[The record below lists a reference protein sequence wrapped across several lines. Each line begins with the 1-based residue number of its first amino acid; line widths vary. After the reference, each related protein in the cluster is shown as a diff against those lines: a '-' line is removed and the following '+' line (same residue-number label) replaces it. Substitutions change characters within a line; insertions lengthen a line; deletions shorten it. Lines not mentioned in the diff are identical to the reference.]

1 MQGTTRPL
9 SLKRR
14 HFLPRP
20 MSELAPP
27 LSTKGRRSRFNEILT
42 ILVRHNA
49 WRLMSTILRGKAESE
64 GLEPAAVRVRELL
77 EALGPT
83 FIKLGQLLATR
94 PDLLDKEYVEEF
106 RKLYDQA
113 PASSSPE
120 VVGILRSELGRDPS
134 EVFAAF
140 NPVPIASA
148 SIGQVHEATLRDG
161 RRVAVKVQHS
171 GIAEEMEADF
181 RILRRLVVFVE
192 KTFAGSR
199 VWQPS
204 DHLEELRL
212 MLERELDYRYEMRN
226 TQRIAANFAGDAKVH
241 IPEVVPELCTKRV
254 LVMEF
259 LDGVKLTGGS
269 RALAGIDGPAVAR
282 TLTHSMAKQIFVD
295 RVFHAD
301 PSPGNILV
309 LPGNVLAY
317 LDFGAVGI
325 VTERRAK
332 SILQLITAM
341 AGGNVEGTMEA
352 VLDLCDQRAEVDM
365 KRFRTDVERIMDHIE
380 REQVSVADPVL
391 MDLIVGLARAHR
403 MLLPPDFALITR
415 ALFQFEGICRTLD
428 PDFELVTVLDP
439 FVAQVA
445 WKNISSPGAQKE
457 LVQETVTEL
466 LKFGRTL
473 PHTLNTVLR
482 KIERNEITTRVEVAG
497 LEGIKSAQGRGVLKT
512 GFTIMAAALVV
523 GLALVYASADPGP
536 RVGPFLFGAAAILIG
551 WTLVMVLWSEGLKGN
566 RE

>member
-1 MQGTTRPL
+1 MPEAVAEAL
-9 SLKRR
+9 AVRR
-14 HFLPRP
+14 
-20 MSELAPP
+20 
-27 LSTKGRRSRFNEILT
+27 RRSRFNEILT
-42 ILVRHNA
+42 ILIRNNA
-49 WRLMSTILRGKAESE
+49 WGLLSTVLRGKAQPEN
-64 GLEPAAVRVRELL
+64 LEPAPVRTRKLL
-77 EALGPT
+77 EQLGPT

-94 PDLLDKEYVEEF
+94 PDLLEKEYVEEF

-113 PASSSPE
+113 PATSPNE
-120 VVGILRSELGRDPS
+120 VARIIRAELGRDAS

-171 GIAEEMEADF
+171 DIEEEMEADF
-181 RILRRLVVFVE
+181 RILRRLVTFVE

-212 MLERELDYRYEMRN
+212 MMERELDYRYEMRN
-226 TQRIAANFAGDAKVH
+226 TQRIADNCRGNSKVR
-241 IPEVVPELCTKRV
+241 IPEVVPELCSKRV

-259 LDGVKLTGGS
+259 MDGVKLTGPLALS
-269 RALAGIDGPAVAR
+269 RVDGPSVAR
-282 TLTHSMAKQIFVD
+282 ILTESMAKQIFVD

-301 PSPGNILV
+301 PSPGNILI
-309 LPGNVLAY
+309 LPGNVVAF

-325 VTERRAK
+325 VSERRAK
-332 SILQLITAM
+332 TILQLITAL
-341 AGGNVEGTMEA
+341 GGGHVEGTVEA
-352 VLDLCDQRAEVDM
+352 ILDLCDQRAEVDS
-365 KRFRTDVERIMDHIE
+365 KRLRADVERIMDYID

-391 MDLIVGLARAHR
+391 MDLIVGLARSHR

-428 PDFELVTVLDP
+428 PDFELVEVLDP
-439 FVAQVA
+439 FVADVA

-457 LVQETVTEL
+457 MVQEALTEL

-482 KIERNEITTRVEVAG
+482 KIERNELTTRVEVAG
-497 LEGIKSAQGRGVLKT
+497 LEGIKSAQGRGILKT
-512 GFTIMAAALVV
+512 GFTIMAAALVL
-523 GLALVYASADPGP
+523 GLALVYSSAAPSA
-536 RVGPFLFGAAAILIG
+536 RVGQFLFGAGAILVAWI
-551 WTLVMVLWSEGLKGN
+551 LVMVFWSEGFKGN

>member
-1 MQGTTRPL
+1 MQEATATAEAL
-9 SLKRR
+9 
-14 HFLPRP
+14 
-20 MSELAPP
+20 
-27 LSTKGRRSRFNEILT
+27 TVKGRRSRFNEIVT
-42 ILVRHNA
+42 ILLRHNA
-49 WRLMSTILRGKAESE
+49 WGLLSAILRGKPQPESA
-64 GLEPAAVRVRELL
+64 EPAPLRVRLLL

-94 PDLLDKEYVEEF
+94 PDLLEKEYVEEF

-113 PASSSPE
+113 PASPPE
-120 VVGILRSELGRDPS
+120 EVGEILRAELGREPS

-140 NPVPIASA
+140 NPRPIASA
-148 SIGQVHEATLRDG
+148 SIGQVHEATLQDG
-161 RRVAVKVQHS
+161 RRVAVKVQHG
-171 GIAEEMEADF
+171 GIATQMRADF
-181 RILRRLVVFVE
+181 RILRRLVAFVE

-199 VWQPS
+199 IWQPS

-226 TQRIAANFAGDAKVH
+226 AQRIAANFAGDAKVH
-241 IPEVVPELCTKRV
+241 IPFIVPELSSRRV

-259 LDGVKLTGGS
+259 IDGAKLTGAGAS
-269 RALAGIDGPAVAR
+269 RPGVDGAAVAR
-282 TLTHSMAKQIFVD
+282 TLTEAMAKQIFVD
-295 RVFHAD
+295 RIFHAD

-309 LPGNVLAY
+309 LPGNVVAF

-325 VTERRAK
+325 VTDRRART
-332 SILQLITAM
+332 ILQLVTAI
-341 AGGNVEGTMEA
+341 GGGHVEGTMEA
-352 VLDLCDQRAEVDM
+352 ILDLCDQRAEVDA
-365 KRFRTDVERIMDHIE
+365 KRLRMDVERILDHFE

-415 ALFQFEGICRTLD
+415 ALFQFEGICRSLD

-439 FVAQVA
+439 FVAKVA
-445 WKNISSPGAQKE
+445 WRNISSPTAQKDA
-457 LVQETVTEL
+457 VQETVAEL

-482 KIERNEITTRVEVAG
+482 KIERNELSTRVEVAG

-512 GFTIMAAALVV
+512 GFTILAASLIV
-523 GLALVYASADPGP
+523 GLAIVYASPTPGQ
-536 RVGPFLFGAAAILIG
+536 RIGQYIFGASAIVVG
-551 WTLVMVLWSEGLKGN
+551 WILVMVLWSEAFKGN